1 MKLINQDVVI
11 DDINGLLSE
20 CNPDQD
26 NVVSKAMELGMQG
39 GLKVILE
46 IIKNY
51 PTFEIENAY
60 WIKGEKYECSFCH
73 YKQQDMTT
81 YCPKCGSTMDGWYH
95 G

>member
-1 MKLINQDVVI
+1 MKLINRDVVI

-39 GLKVILE
+39 ALKIMLE
-46 IIKNY
+46 IVKDY

-60 WIKGEKYECSFCH
+60 WIKGGMCECSFCH
-73 YKQQDMTT
+73 NKQQDMTT